1 MDATRH
7 HIQAQQ
13 IARQAMERMQD
24 CIQPGMELAQVRQL
38 CEAALCR
45 LGAESFWY
53 YDIGAFCFAGDQTAL
68 SVSGRQYQV
77 ADRRLQGEDIITI
90 DLSPQVNGC
99 WGDYART
106 IILQQGKAVRQ
117 AEQVQ
122 NGEWRSGLLT
132 EQLLHRQLLR
142 LARPDRTFHQLHE
155 QMNRLIEEQ
164 GFVNLDFQGNLG
176 HTIAARREDRV
187 FLEKGAEIRLG
198 EAGLF
203 TFVPHIGRPGSVYG
217 YKQEDI
223 YYFDQRGL
231 QRL

>member
-13 IARQAMERMQD
+13 IAKQAMERIQD
-24 CIQPGMELAQVRQL
+24 SIQPGMELAEVRWL
-38 CEAALCR
+38 CEAELRR
-45 LGAESFWY
+45 LGADSFWY

-77 ADRRLQGEDIITI
+77 ADRRIQGEDIITI
-90 DLSPQVNGC
+90 DLSPQVGGC

-106 IILQQGKAVRQ
+106 IILQQGKVVRQ

-122 NGEWRSGLLT
+122 NEEWRSGLLM
-132 EQLLHRQLLR
+132 ERLLHRQLLC
-142 LARPDRTFHQLHE
+142 LARPDMTFHQLYE

-164 GFVNLDFQGNLG
+164 GFANLDFQGNLG
-176 HTIAARREDRV
+176 HTIAAQREDRV
-187 FLEKGAEIRLG
+187 FLEKGADTRLR

-203 TFVPHIGRPGSVYG
+203 TFEPHIGRPGSAYG

-223 YYFDQRGL
+223 YYFDRHGL

>member
-13 IARQAMERMQD
+13 IARQAMERIQD
-24 CIQPGMELAQVRQL
+24 CIQPGMELAQVRRL
-38 CEAALCR
+38 CEAELCR

-77 ADRRLQGEDIITI
+77 ADRRLQGDEILTI

-122 NGEWRSGLLT
+122 NGEWR
-132 EQLLHRQLLR
+132 
-142 LARPDRTFHQLHE
+142 RTSP
-155 QMNRLIEEQ
+155 
-164 GFVNLDFQGNLG
+164 GPGAQGNMTG
-176 HTIAARREDRV
+176 CTWRSRAAAR
-187 FLEKGAEIRLG
+187 GRLS
-198 EAGLF
+198 
-203 TFVPHIGRPGSVYG
+203 PSRRRSNSS
-217 YKQEDI
+217 K
-223 YYFDQRGL
+223 
-231 QRL
+231 RLTRR